1 MRRVRTAY
9 ARECA
14 PHLRHARTH
23 PTIRGVLVLG
33 DRPAAAAAYAGR
45 RSRVAWRSCTCTLN
59 TTIGTLN
66 TAIGTLNTA
75 IGTLNATIGTL
86 NATIGILNTI
96 IAAHTTLRIAVAAPL
111 QDSGATSSRP
121 SGEIPPLTKHNI
133 HALIRVLHTL
143 IRLSIPIF
151 ALSMPSC
158 ARCKPRASA
167 LCSVKCHCHGPCRII
182 HYHLVLLLAPLR
194 RGRAVN
200 ARHTVC
206 LTKRYWHGPYRINVL
221 LNVGIKTGSGSTVR
235 SGCCFAFGTNRAALA
250 RKSIGA
256 RGRATT

>member
-1 MRRVRTAY
+1 
-9 ARECA
+9 
-14 PHLRHARTH
+14 LRHARTH
-23 PTIRGVLVLG
+23 PTIRGVLVVG
-33 DRPAAAAAYAGR
+33 DRPAAAAADAGR

-66 TAIGTLNTA
+66 TIIGTLNATIGTLNTA
-75 IGTLNATIGTL
+75 IGTLNTAIGTL

-235 SGCCFAFGTNRAALA
+235 SGCCFAFGTDRAALA
-250 RKSIGA
+250 RESIGA
-256 RGRATT
+256 RRRTAT

>member
-1 MRRVRTAY
+1 VRRVRTAY

-23 PTIRGVLVLG
+23 PTIRGVLVVG
-33 DRPAAAAAYAGR
+33 DRPAAAAADAGR

-66 TAIGTLNTA
+66 TI

-121 SGEIPPLTKHNI
+121 SGESPHHT
-133 HALIRVLHTL
+133 LIRVLHTPN
-143 IRLSIPIF
+143 RLSIPLV

-158 ARCKPRASA
+158 ARCKPRARQ
-167 LCSVKCHCHGPCRII
+167 RIVQYEMLLSLPLS
-182 HYHLVLLLAPLR
+182 HYTIICC
-194 RGRAVN
+194 N
-200 ARHTVC
+200 
-206 LTKRYWHGPYRINVL
+206 YWSH
-221 LNVGIKTGSGSTVR
+221 SD
-235 SGCCFAFGTNRAALA
+235 AAE
-250 RKSIGA
+250 R
-256 RGRATT
+256 